1 VLESGRDAR
10 IKTVAPVSHVDAAGI
25 ERADVHALAVRIKQE
40 RLRRE
45 STRPAELAMSPE
57 LVVKERSWFR

>member
-10 IKTVAPVSHVDAAGI
+10 FKTVAPVSNVDAAGT
-25 ERADVHALAVRIKQE
+25 ERADVHALAVRIKEE

-45 STRPAELAMSPE
+45 STRPAELAMSSA
-57 LVVKERSWFR
+57 LVVKERSWCR